1 MVSSPRGRNGQ
12 CLRKCTFLDAC
23 TGAAI
28 LDPVRKVKDAG
39 GPLLAA
45 GLEAGSPA
53 VGARKSH
60 SAKGPTKK
68 EAPREKR
75 AGSLRV
81 VEAPRRARRP
91 PPPLPPE
98 ELLHRAM
105 QAITPRSRALWA
117 RRGLAHP
124 GKLDRTT
131 KSMLLRQLYL
141 ALYEERRFQKAA
153 EIADQI
159 VVLAVLPDVA
169 HQDAARA
176 KQGLG
181 DIDAA
186 AGHLRLAARIG
197 PANRKAFHWWTLGS
211 LFFLAHRYDDAISA
225 LTRASRWGT
234 TDKPLYQGHLAIAR
248 CAKGEP
254 VADLGNLIDRLAGV
268 PAGQGYGR
276 FVLGQLAFYDQRWT
290 DARRYLESFLTRT
303 LGGRAAM
310 MIALEGEIE
319 VAQRTLSSLTE
330 G

>member
-1 MVSSPRGRNGQ
+1 MSRGAKAS
-12 CLRKCTFLDAC
+12 LEKA
-23 TGAAI
+23 
-28 LDPVRKVKDAG
+28 
-39 GPLLAA
+39 PL
-45 GLEAGSPA
+45 
-53 VGARKSH
+53 
-60 SAKGPTKK
+60 
-68 EAPREKR
+68 EKR
-75 AGSLRV
+75 GGSVRT
-81 VEAPRRARRP
+81 VESPRRARRP

-98 ELLHRAM
+98 ELLDRAM
-105 QAITPRSRALWA
+105 KAGTPRSRALWA

-124 GKLDRTT
+124 GTLDRTT

-141 ALYEERRFQKAA
+141 ALYEERRFLNAA

-176 KQGLG
+176 RQGLG
-181 DIDAA
+181 DIEAA
-186 AGHLRLAARIG
+186 AGHLRLAARAG

-211 LFFLAHRYDDAISA
+211 LYFLANRYDDAISA

-254 VADLGNLIDRLAGV
+254 VEDLGVFIDRLAVV

-276 FVLGQLAFYDQRWT
+276 FVLGQLAFYDRRW
-290 DARRYLESFLTRT
+290 AESRRYLESFLTRT

-310 MIALEGEIE
+310 MIALEGEIA

>member
-1 MVSSPRGRNGQ
+1 MASRPRGRNGQ
-12 CLRKCTFLDAC
+12 CRRKCTFLDAC

-28 LDPVRKVKDAG
+28 LDPVRKAKDAG
-39 GPLLAA
+39 NAL
-45 GLEAGSPA
+45 
-53 VGARKSH
+53 VGA
-60 SAKGPTKK
+60 GTKVGATRATK
-68 EAPREKR
+68 ASGQAAPQEKR
-75 AGSLRV
+75 AGALRT
-81 VEAPRRARRP
+81 ADSPRRARKP

-98 ELLHRAM
+98 ELLDRAM
-105 QAITPRSRALWA
+105 KASTPRSRALWA

-131 KSMLLRQLYL
+131 KTMLLRQLYL
-141 ALYEERRFQKAA
+141 ALYEERRFLKAA

-159 VVLAVLPDVA
+159 VSIAVLPDVA

-176 KQGLG
+176 RQSLG
-181 DIDAA
+181 EIEVA
-186 AGHLRLAARIG
+186 AGHLRLAARVG

-211 LFFLAHRYDDAISA
+211 LYFLAHRYDDAISA

-248 CAKGEP
+248 CAKGEA
-254 VADLGNLIDRLAGV
+254 VEDLGVFIDRLVAV

-276 FVLGQLAFYDQRWT
+276 FVLGQLAFYDRRWAE
-290 DARRYLESFLTRT
+290 ARRYLESFVTRT

-310 MIALEGEIE
+310 TIALEGEIE
-319 VAQRTLSSLTE
+319 VARRTLSSLTE